1 MPSVKFFLLATKIN
15 IPVIEGICWNTEN
28 VGPGPLKFGLQLNW
42 ADLGQVRQILSI
54 FKGKLLARVSEG
66 VGERWCQSS
75 QQIYRHSARELCCS
89 NSCRRWTNR
98 YSSQKWMKAVGLL
111 LGLISE
117 QASAYFINIMKGNY
131 VLKLNLLG
139 VICLATQ
146 ASFQESTCEIKCK
159 LILPILQQH

>member
-1 MPSVKFFLLATKIN
+1 MISRHQLRIAQSWRTCNGGHSCLKPFKYACFIYTYIWVFRVFFFLLAIKIN
-15 IPVIEGICWNTEN
+15 IPVIEEICWNTEN
-28 VGPGPLKFGLQLNW
+28 VGLGPLKFRLQLNW

-54 FKGKLLARVSEG
+54 FKGKLLVRVAEG
-66 VGERWCQSS
+66 VGEHWCRSS

-117 QASAYFINIMKGNY
+117 QASAYFINIMKGN
-131 VLKLNLLG
+131 
-139 VICLATQ
+139 
-146 ASFQESTCEIKCK
+146 
-159 LILPILQQH
+159 